1 VRSLWR
7 CASEVIQPNTDLGMW
22 YFWFVL
28 SAPEVAQEKTAT
40 SGLGTADPVVYGM
53 PEDTL
58 RDPRETH
65 LLQVKQLSFSGQNA
79 EA

>member
-1 VRSLWR
+1 
-7 CASEVIQPNTDLGMW
+7 MW

-28 SAPEVAQEKTAT
+28 SAPEVAQEKAAT

-58 RDPRETH
+58 RIPGKLIFTR
-65 LLQVKQLSFSGQNA
+65 
-79 EA
+79 